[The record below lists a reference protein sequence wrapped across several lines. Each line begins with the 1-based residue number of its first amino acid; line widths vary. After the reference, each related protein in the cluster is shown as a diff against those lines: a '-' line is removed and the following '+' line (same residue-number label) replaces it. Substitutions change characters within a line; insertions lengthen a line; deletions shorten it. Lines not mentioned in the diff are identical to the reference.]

1 MEVQFVKKWVCICT
15 IVAVHWVYNSTA
27 LSCHCFWAH
36 QRGQVGIGGGVA
48 RGWQLLQPRQ
58 QCSLS
63 LTNLFS
69 VSYNPIALPLLQ
81 PNLWIRPN
89 AMQILPLQSS
99 PFPIKWAQGLSWL
112 DFNDGHFFET
122 MGWSFFFSKAP
133 LPSMVFQ
140 WFYQPWT
147 ITIECFFTDQPLI
160 SMVFRWFSQIQ
171 VRWSAMVSTLKET

>member
-1 MEVQFVKKWVCICT
+1 MFSNRWWCWGDGWWMGTTHCAACVLHCIIHGHCVLQLHCMVHGQPVRLGPGGRQHSPATSLGREVHHLYCNCWCWVVVTIHHSLATRSRALVSYGSTICE
-15 IVAVHWVYNSTA
+15 AVGVCLYNSTA

-81 PNLWIRPN
+81 PNLWIQCDVNP
-89 AMQILPLQSS
+89 P
-99 PFPIKWAQGLSWL
+99 
-112 DFNDGHFFET
+112 
-122 MGWSFFFSKAP
+122 
-133 LPSMVFQ
+133 PSN
-140 WFYQPWT
+140 
-147 ITIECFFTDQPLI
+147 
-160 SMVFRWFSQIQ
+160 
-171 VRWSAMVSTLKET
+171 